1 MVRARTRRRRGLRAG
16 VPPVSGD
23 QAEQLGLVAEE
34 LRASADELARRQV
47 TACRKFP
54 SYDNVPDEDL
64 QRSCLRNV
72 LRVVETLHGRDILPA
87 GVHED
92 EGKSSRRRAVQGVPA
107 EDVVACYWA
116 VLAVLRDE
124 FIARAGAAGIPSE
137 VVLAGTR
144 RLWDMTDRLSG
155 VLIQARHDFDIDFA
169 RRDER
174 QKLALLQR
182 ILNGNLLPSEVSHLG
197 SAYGLEPDSE
207 HWVFRARHPEGTT
220 QSLSRHIELTCGGQY
235 FPPLV
240 GPIDGDLAG
249 ITCRR
254 PSVNDAVTVL
264 ATVGPFPLTM
274 LGQAFA
280 ECTRLLNVAVRY
292 GKRGLVD
299 RESLS
304 VRIAVIEESEIGA
317 ALFHRYVATVL
328 DSGPMADLILE
339 SVQVYLAH
347 NRRVQAAADALLVHG
362 NTLRY
367 RLDKYASLTGAD
379 LSNTE
384 VIIEVWWALE
394 YWQVRRDRIGQ
405 GQHDRDPGP

>member
-1 MVRARTRRRRGLRAG
+1 
-16 VPPVSGD
+16 VSGG

-34 LRASADELARRQV
+34 LRASADELAWRQV
-47 TACRKFP
+47 TVCRKFP
-54 SYDNVPDEDL
+54 SYDKVPDEDL
-64 QRSCLRNV
+64 HRSCLRNV
-72 LRVVETLHGRDILPA
+72 LRVVETLHGRDILPD

-124 FIARAGAAGIPSE
+124 FIARAGAAGTPSE
-137 VVLAGTR
+137 IVLAGTR
-144 RLWDMTDRLSG
+144 QLWDMTDRLSG
-155 VLIQARHDFDIDFA
+155 VLIQARHDIDIDFA

-207 HWVFRARHPEGTT
+207 HWVFRARHPAGTI

-254 PSVNDAVTVL
+254 PSVNDDATVL

-304 VRIAVIEESEIGA
+304 VRIAVIEDSEIGA

-339 SVQVYLAH
+339 SVQVYLAR
-347 NRRVQAAADALLVHG
+347 NRRVQAAADALLIHG

-405 GQHDRDPGP
+405 AGGHDRDPGP

>member
-1 MVRARTRRRRGLRAG
+1 MG
-16 VPPVSGD
+16 VGQLEQLSVI
-23 QAEQLGLVAEE
+23 AEQLRTA
-34 LRASADELARRQV
+34 ADELAWRQV
-47 TACRKFP
+47 RVCRKFP
-54 SYDNVPDEDL
+54 SYDDVPDEDL
-64 QRSCLRNV
+64 HRSCQRNV
-72 LRVVETLHGRDILPA
+72 LRVVETLNGRDILPA
-87 GVHED
+87 EISED
-92 EGKSSRRRAVQGVPA
+92 EAKSGRRRAIQGVPA

-124 FIARAGAAGIPSE
+124 FIARASAARIPSE
-137 VVLAGTR
+137 VILAGTR

-155 VLIQARHDFDIDFA
+155 VLIQARHDIDIDFA

-197 SAYGLEPDSE
+197 TAYGLEPDSE

-254 PSVNDAVTVL
+254 PSVNDDVTVL

-304 VRIAVIEESEIGA
+304 VRIAVIEDSEIGA

-339 SVQVYLAH
+339 SVQVYLAS
-347 NRRVQAAADALLVHG
+347 NRRVQAAADALLIHG

-405 GQHDRDPGP
+405 AGGHDRDPGP

>member
-1 MVRARTRRRRGLRAG
+1 
-16 VPPVSGD
+16 VSGD

-34 LRASADELARRQV
+34 LRASADELAWRQV
-47 TACRKFP
+47 TVCRKFP
-54 SYDNVPDEDL
+54 SYDKVPDEDL
-64 QRSCLRNV
+64 HRSCLRNV

-124 FIARAGAAGIPSE
+124 FIARAGAAGTPSE
-137 VVLAGTR
+137 IVLAGTR
-144 RLWDMTDRLSG
+144 QLWDMTDRLSG
-155 VLIQARHDFDIDFA
+155 VLIQARHDIDIDLA

-197 SAYGLEPDSE
+197 TAYGLEPDSE
-207 HWVFRARHPEGTT
+207 NWVFRARHPEGTT

-254 PSVNDAVTVL
+254 PSVNDDATVL

-304 VRIAVIEESEIGA
+304 VRIAVIEDSEIGA

-339 SVQVYLAH
+339 SVQVYLAR
-347 NRRVQAAADALLVHG
+347 NRRVQAAADALLIHG

-405 GQHDRDPGP
+405 AGEHDRDPGP

>member
-1 MVRARTRRRRGLRAG
+1 
-16 VPPVSGD
+16 VSGD
-23 QAEQLGLVAEE
+23 QVEQLGLVAEE
-34 LRASADELARRQV
+34 LRASADELAWRQV
-47 TACRKFP
+47 TVCRKFP
-54 SYDNVPDEDL
+54 SYDKVPDEDL
-64 QRSCLRNV
+64 HRSCLRNV

-87 GVHED
+87 GVPED

-124 FIARAGAAGIPSE
+124 FIARAGAAGTPSE
-137 VVLAGTR
+137 IVLDGTR

-155 VLIQARHDFDIDFA
+155 VLIQARHDIDIDFA

-207 HWVFRARHPEGTT
+207 HWVFRARHPAGTI

-254 PSVNDAVTVL
+254 PSVNDDATVL

-304 VRIAVIEESEIGA
+304 VRIAVIEDSEIGA

-339 SVQVYLAH
+339 SVQVYLAR
-347 NRRVQAAADALLVHG
+347 NRRVQAAADALLIHG

>member
-1 MVRARTRRRRGLRAG
+1 
-16 VPPVSGD
+16 VSRD

-47 TACRKFP
+47 AVCRKFP

-72 LRVVETLHGRDILPA
+72 FRVVETLHGRDILPA

-124 FIARAGAAGIPSE
+124 FIARASAAGIPSE
-137 VVLAGTR
+137 VILAGTR

-249 ITCRR
+249 ITCKR
-254 PSVNDAVTVL
+254 PSVNDSVTVL

-280 ECTRLLNVAVRY
+280 ECTRLLSVAVRY

-347 NRRVQAAADALLVHG
+347 NRRVQAAADALLIHG

-405 GQHDRDPGP
+405 GQHDRDPGL

>member
-1 MVRARTRRRRGLRAG
+1 MSA
-16 VPPVSGD
+16 D
-23 QAEQLGLVAEE
+23 QLGQLNDLDQLDDIAEQL
-34 LRASADELARRQV
+34 RAAADELAWRQV
-47 TACRKFP
+47 AVCRRFS
-54 SYDNVPDEDL
+54 SYNDVPDEDL
-64 QRSCLRNV
+64 HRSSRRNV
-72 LRVVETLHGRDILPA
+72 FRVVETLHGRDILPA
-87 GVHED
+87 DISED

-107 EDVVACYWA
+107 EDVLACYWA

-124 FIARAGAAGIPSE
+124 FIARASAAGIPSDI
-137 VVLAGTR
+137 VLAGTR

-155 VLIQARHDFDIDFA
+155 VLMQARHEIDIDLA
-169 RRDER
+169 RHDER

-182 ILNGNLLPSEVSHLG
+182 ILNGNLLPSEVAHLG

-207 HWVFRARHPEGTT
+207 HWVFRARHPEGAT

-240 GPIDGDLAG
+240 GPMDGDLAG

-254 PSVNDAVTVL
+254 PSVNDDVTVL

-274 LGQAFA
+274 IGPAFA

-292 GKRGLVD
+292 GKHGLVD

-328 DSGPMADLILE
+328 ECGPIADLILE
-339 SVQVYLAH
+339 SVQVYLAKH
-347 NRRVQAAADALLVHG
+347 RRVQAAAEALLIHS

-367 RLDKYASLTGAD
+367 RLEKYTSITGAD
-379 LSNTE
+379 LTDTE
-384 VIIEVWWALE
+384 AIIEVWWALE
-394 YWQVRRDRIGQ
+394 YWQVRRDRISQAGQ
-405 GQHDRDPGP
+405 PGQDAGP

>member
-1 MVRARTRRRRGLRAG
+1 MARARTRRRRGLRAE

-23 QAEQLGLVAEE
+23 QVEQLGLVAEE
-34 LRASADELARRQV
+34 LRASADELAWRQV
-47 TACRKFP
+47 TVCRKFP
-54 SYDNVPDEDL
+54 SYDKVPDEDL
-64 QRSCLRNV
+64 HRSCLRNV

-87 GVHED
+87 GVPED

-124 FIARAGAAGIPSE
+124 FIARAGAAGTPSE
-137 VVLAGTR
+137 IVLDGTR

-155 VLIQARHDFDIDFA
+155 VLIQARHDIDIDFA

-207 HWVFRARHPEGTT
+207 HWVFRARHPAGTI

-254 PSVNDAVTVL
+254 PSVNDDVTVL

-304 VRIAVIEESEIGA
+304 VRIAVIEDSEIGA

-339 SVQVYLAH
+339 SVQVYLAS
-347 NRRVQAAADALLVHG
+347 NRRVQAAADALLIHG

-405 GQHDRDPGP
+405 GQHDRDPGA

>member
-1 MVRARTRRRRGLRAG
+1 
-16 VPPVSGD
+16 VSGD

-34 LRASADELARRQV
+34 LRASADELAWRQV
-47 TACRKFP
+47 TVCRKFP
-54 SYDNVPDEDL
+54 SYDKVPDEDL
-64 QRSCLRNV
+64 HRSCLRNV
-72 LRVVETLHGRDILPA
+72 LRVVETLHGRDILPV

-124 FIARAGAAGIPSE
+124 FIARAGAAGTPSE
-137 VVLAGTR
+137 IVLAGTR
-144 RLWDMTDRLSG
+144 QLWDMTDRLSG
-155 VLIQARHDFDIDFA
+155 VLIQARHDIDIDLA

-207 HWVFRARHPEGTT
+207 HWVFRARHPAGTI

-254 PSVNDAVTVL
+254 PSVNDDATVL

-304 VRIAVIEESEIGA
+304 VRIAVIEDSEIGA

-339 SVQVYLAH
+339 SVQVYLAR
-347 NRRVQAAADALLVHG
+347 NRRVQAAADALLIHG

-405 GQHDRDPGP
+405 AGEHDRDPGP

>member
-1 MVRARTRRRRGLRAG
+1 
-16 VPPVSGD
+16 VSGG
-23 QAEQLGLVAEE
+23 QAEQLGLVAEK
-34 LRASADELARRQV
+34 LRASADELAWRQV
-47 TACRKFP
+47 AVCRKFP
-54 SYDNVPDEDL
+54 SYDKVPNEDL
-64 QRSCLRNV
+64 HRSCLRNV

-124 FIARAGAAGIPSE
+124 FIERASAAGIPSE
-137 VVLAGTR
+137 MVLAGTR

-155 VLIQARHDFDIDFA
+155 VLIQARHDIDIDFA

-220 QSLSRHIELTCGGQY
+220 QSLSRHIELTCGGQH

-254 PSVNDAVTVL
+254 PSVNDGVTVL

-347 NRRVQAAADALLVHG
+347 NRRVQAAADALLIHG

-405 GQHDRDPGP
+405 AGAHDRDPGP

>member
-1 MVRARTRRRRGLRAG
+1 
-16 VPPVSGD
+16 VSGG
-23 QAEQLGLVAEE
+23 QAEQLGLVAEK
-34 LRASADELARRQV
+34 LRASADELAWRQV
-47 TACRKFP
+47 AVCRKFP
-54 SYDNVPDEDL
+54 SYDKVPNEDL
-64 QRSCLRNV
+64 HRSCLRNV
-72 LRVVETLHGRDILPA
+72 LRVVETLHGRDLLPA

-124 FIARAGAAGIPSE
+124 FIARASAAGIPSE
-137 VVLAGTR
+137 IVLAGTR

-155 VLIQARHDFDIDFA
+155 VLIQARHDIDIDFA

-220 QSLSRHIELTCGGQY
+220 QSLSRHIELTCGGQH

-249 ITCRR
+249 ITCKR
-254 PSVNDAVTVL
+254 PSVNDGVTVL

-347 NRRVQAAADALLVHG
+347 NRRVQAAADALLIHG

-405 GQHDRDPGP
+405 AGAHDRDPGP

>member
-1 MVRARTRRRRGLRAG
+1 M
-16 VPPVSGD
+16 SGD

-34 LRASADELARRQV
+34 LRASADELAWRQV
-47 TACRKFP
+47 TVCRKFP
-54 SYDNVPDEDL
+54 SYDKVPDEDL
-64 QRSCLRNV
+64 HRSCLRNV
-72 LRVVETLHGRDILPA
+72 FRVVETLHGRDILPA

-124 FIARAGAAGIPSE
+124 FIARAGAAGTPSE
-137 VVLAGTR
+137 IVLDGTR

-155 VLIQARHDFDIDFA
+155 VLIQARHDIDIDFA

-207 HWVFRARHPEGTT
+207 HWVFRARHPAGTI

-254 PSVNDAVTVL
+254 PSVNDDVTVL

-304 VRIAVIEESEIGA
+304 VRIAVIEDSEIGA

-339 SVQVYLAH
+339 SVQVYLAS
-347 NRRVQAAADALLVHG
+347 NRRVQAAADALLIHG

-405 GQHDRDPGP
+405 AGEHDRDPGP

>member
-339 SVQVYLAH
+339 SVQVYLGH

-394 YWQVRRDRIGQ
+394 YWQIRRDRIGQ
-405 GQHDRDPGP
+405 GQHDPDPGP

>member
-1 MVRARTRRRRGLRAG
+1 VVRARTRRRSGLRAA
-16 VPPVSGD
+16 VTPVSAD
-23 QAEQLGLVAEE
+23 QPAQLGQIAEQL
-34 LRASADELARRQV
+34 RAAVDELAWRQIAV
-47 TACRKFP
+47 CRTFP
-54 SYDNVPDEDL
+54 SYDNVPDQDL
-64 QRSCLRNV
+64 HRSCRRNV
-72 LRVVETLHGRDILPA
+72 FRVVETLHGRDILPA
-87 GVHED
+87 DVSED

-124 FIARAGAAGIPSE
+124 FIARASAAGVPPGI
-137 VVLAGTR
+137 VLSGTL
-144 RLWDMTDRLSG
+144 RLWDMTDRLSA
-155 VLIQARHDFDIDFA
+155 VLMQARHEIDIDLA

-182 ILNGNLLPSEVSHLG
+182 ILNGNMLPSEVSQLG

-207 HWVFRARHPEGTT
+207 HWVFRARHPEGTI
-220 QSLSRHIELTCGGQY
+220 QSLSRHIELTCSGQY

-254 PSVNDAVTVL
+254 PSVNDDVTVL

-280 ECTRLLNVAVRY
+280 ECTRLLNVAARY

-328 DSGPMADLILE
+328 DSGPMADPILE
-339 SVQVYLAH
+339 SVQAYLAN
-347 NRRVQAAADALLVHG
+347 NRRVQVAADALMIHG

-367 RLDKYASLTGAD
+367 RLDKYTSLTGAD
-379 LSNTE
+379 LTDTE

-394 YWQVRRDRIGQ
+394 YWQVRRDRISHAGQ
-405 GQHDRDPGP
+405 DPGP

>member
-1 MVRARTRRRRGLRAG
+1 

-47 TACRKFP
+47 GVCRKFP

-72 LRVVETLHGRDILPA
+72 FRVVETLHGRDILPA

-254 PSVNDAVTVL
+254 PSVNDGVTVL

-347 NRRVQAAADALLVHG
+347 NRRVQAAADALLIHG

-394 YWQVRRDRIGQ
+394 YWQIRRDRIGQ
-405 GQHDRDPGP
+405 RQHDPDPGP

>member
-1 MVRARTRRRRGLRAG
+1 

-47 TACRKFP
+47 GVCRKFP

-72 LRVVETLHGRDILPA
+72 FRVVETLHGRDILPA

-254 PSVNDAVTVL
+254 PSVNDGVTVL

-347 NRRVQAAADALLVHG
+347 NRRVQAAADALLIHG

-367 RLDKYASLTGAD
+367 RLDST
-379 LSNTE
+379 
-384 VIIEVWWALE
+384 
-394 YWQVRRDRIGQ
+394 RR
-405 GQHDRDPGP
+405 